1 MAREYDAEMGTLG
14 SALARWR
21 SYRQMHRVLIV
32 VFVLFTILVLD
43 RYRVALGGTFAVSDP
58 SARTPAQIET
68 VDDGSAEMDESM
80 LAAGNSTLGF
90 HKIFYI
96 NMRARHDREDA
107 MALQSYI
114 SGVETTDFPAVEA
127 DLIDPVGMPPTHRP
141 SILKVGEKGCW
152 RAHANVRPSPP
163 PLPPPRPANMSR
175 SGPKWSAKSSP
186 PSSSSSPTPPGTST
200 SAPSWRA

>member
-1 MAREYDAEMGTLG
+1 MAREYDSEMGTLG

-21 SYRQMHRVLIV
+21 SYRQMHRIMIV
-32 VFVLFTILVLD
+32 VFVVCTIFVLD
-43 RYRVALGGTFAVSDP
+43 RYRVAFGGSFGISDTQRAALP
-58 SARTPAQIET
+58 QTEAET
-68 VDDGSAEMDESM
+68 ADDGTAGMEDSM
-80 LAAGNSTLGF
+80 FNAGNSTLGF

-114 SGVETTDFPAVEA
+114 SGVETTDYPAVEA

-152 RAHANVRPSPP
+152 RAHANVRLLSP
-163 PLPPPRPANMSR
+163 L
-175 SGPKWSAKSSP
+175 
-186 PSSSSSPTPPGTST
+186 
-200 SAPSWRA
+200 APW

>member
-58 SARTPAQIET
+58 SARTPEQIEA

-80 LAAGNSTLGF
+80 LNAGNSTLGF
-90 HKIFYI
+90 HKILYI

-107 MALQSYI
+107 MALQTYI
-114 SGVETTDFPAVEA
+114 SGLETTDFPAVEA

-152 RAHANVRPSPP
+152 RAHANVRPS
-163 PLPPPRPANMSR
+163 LPI
-175 SGPKWSAKSSP
+175 SSLA
-186 PSSSSSPTPPGTST
+186 SC
-200 SAPSWRA
+200 